1 MPDTK
6 MLARFG
12 VVGVITALVH
22 YGLLFVLVEYLSL
35 QTTIASS
42 IGFLVAVAVNYLMHY
57 SWTFAAPVPHGQAM
71 WRYVVMISLGL
82 LINGGVMQVGVLY
95 LEFNYLLVQLM
106 AFALV
111 ISWNFMISSLWVFR
125 A

>member
-42 IGFLVAVAVNYLMHY
+42 IGFLVAVVVNYLMHY
-57 SWTFAAPVPHGQAM
+57 SWTFAAPVSHGQAV
-71 WRYVVMISLGL
+71 WRYVVMISLGF
-82 LINGGVMQVGVLY
+82 LINGGVMQVGVFY

-111 ISWNFMISSLWVFR
+111 ISWNFMVSSLWVFR